1 MQLAARVDLNVDQ
14 QALIARHRDGAGT
27 VPRTPAL
34 RLLVQHGGRRRDE
47 DEEGVAGQWE
57 EVEAPP
63 AADGGARG
71 GQSSPSF
78 PPSGNEEEKMV
89 TLRTNCESASA
100 SATTTTSSSAA
111 SSPDRSGVGPSFDEE
126 EDGAV
131 VAAFVQQLF
140 TARED
145 PKPAARPSSSHG
157 GARDGSFDWDGFPR
171 ATAAALD
178 DAPSFPSSAAATGA
192 AATFSFYSTESER
205 RRFFE
210 RVFAGEDGRGRAAF
224 LAQLNLQRSQETNVG
239 EGFEELAQLLWAFL
253 LHAQR
258 NRDVHG
264 AKMGMMLASTFFRLR
279 PQPKQQPG
287 AAAAAAEKREFL
299 SRRLQ
304 QHPLWKD
311 AAFWTRA
318 LQDQIREQLESMGEL
333 LPFGAAAWHD
343 ASPEARAELV
353 ARIHNTVFS
362 NAAALAHSMLEFGA
376 PTEDAREFVLRV
388 SEQYGL
394 PEEQEHLLL
403 SHLAK
408 REQRHHQ
415 KPPRGPRPKL
425 PAPAPAPAQQQQQ
438 QQQQQMLE
446 AAQAAT
452 TM

>member
-1 MQLAARVDLNVDQ
+1 M
-14 QALIARHRDGAGT
+14 
-27 VPRTPAL
+27 
-34 RLLVQHGGRRRDE
+34 GG
-47 DEEGVAGQWE
+47 W
-57 EVEAPP
+57 PSP
-63 AADGGARG
+63 
-71 GQSSPSF
+71 SSP
-78 PPSGNEEEKMV
+78 PSDNDKEMV
-89 TLRTNCESASA
+89 TLQTKGESTSA

-111 SSPDRSGVGPSFDEE
+111 SSPDRSAIPPSFDEE

-140 TARED
+140 AARED
-145 PKPAARPSSSHG
+145 CTPPAAAPPAAPAPAPPPPSSSSSPPHG
-157 GARDGSFDWDGFPR
+157 GARESSFDWDGFPQGTTV
-171 ATAAALD
+171 TARDTA
-178 DAPSFPSSAAATGA
+178 PSSASVPPGA
-192 AATFSFYSTESER
+192 AATFSFHSTASER

-210 RVFAGEDGRGRAAF
+210 RVFAGEDGRGRAAV

-239 EGFEELAQLLWAFL
+239 RGFEELAQLLWVFL

-279 PQPKQQPG
+279 PPRPKDHHHHQQPG
-287 AAAAAAEKREFL
+287 SAAPAPEKREFL

-311 AAFWTRA
+311 AAFWTLA

-333 LPFGAAAWHD
+333 LPFGAASWHD
-343 ASPEARAELV
+343 AGPEARVELV
-353 ARIHNTVFS
+353 SRIHNTVFS

-388 SEQYGL
+388 CEQYGL

-415 KPPRGPRPKL
+415 KPPRGPRPK
-425 PAPAPAPAQQQQQ
+425 APAPAPVRAAGQQQQEEEKEQ
-438 QQQQQMLE
+438 SQGSEQQQMLE
-446 AAQAAT
+446 MAKAAT